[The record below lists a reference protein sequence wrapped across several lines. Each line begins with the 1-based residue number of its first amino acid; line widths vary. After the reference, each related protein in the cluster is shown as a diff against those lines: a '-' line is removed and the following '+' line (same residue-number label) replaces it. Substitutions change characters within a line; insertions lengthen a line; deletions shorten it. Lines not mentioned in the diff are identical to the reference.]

1 MGRLTTLDHQQRSTR
16 LANDIDGY
24 KQGFKDCARE
34 TIRFLSSTRSVDT
47 TVINRLN
54 SHLHSSYIER
64 TKRTADAS
72 LPVHA
77 TRAHDNFSVPLRIS
91 DVTNPKVYPLTDCV
105 DYYEKCYGQGCY
117 TPCNDSVDTSL
128 NSSNNMSLDSSDNCS
143 PEKVD
148 AYQSVSD
155 DLWRPW

>member
-1 MGRLTTLDHQQRSTR
+1 MGRLTTLDHQQRSTT
-16 LANDIDGY
+16 LAIDVDGY

-47 TVINRLN
+47 TVINQLN

-64 TKRTADAS
+64 TRRAADAS

-77 TRAHDNFSVPLRIS
+77 TQAHANFSVPLRIS
-91 DVTNPKVYPLTDCV
+91 DVTYPNGYPSTDCV
-105 DYYEKCYGQGCY
+105 DYYVKCYRQGCY

-143 PEKVD
+143 PEKVEP
-148 AYQSVSD
+148 YQSVSD